1 MNSTKR
7 LIFCLSI
14 LALLTGCADFKS
26 AMTTATSTGPGAN
39 AETAANPGSVTS
51 ESISIPLNFALA
63 SKRTKS
69 LRPHA
74 SSLTESDM
82 RDFLSIGTRRLS
94 QLYAIEAA
102 SWQIQFRDN
111 LKQSS
116 VADYQ
121 VTANLESPVSRE
133 LQRETATSQQ
143 QALLALDSEA
153 DEHYV
158 YRTHFR
164 ATVRAI
170 LRSEMPDTIFFDT
183 TLSLTV
189 KRKHRRA
196 ADQLLKTF
204 GHIDERAKDR
214 LALEIR
220 REIFEAYAQLFENLG
235 VDLQRKRLPRN

>member
-1 MNSTKR
+1 
-7 LIFCLSI
+7 
-14 LALLTGCADFKS
+14 
-26 AMTTATSTGPGAN
+26 
-39 AETAANPGSVTS
+39 
-51 ESISIPLNFALA
+51 
-63 SKRTKS
+63 
-69 LRPHA
+69 
-74 SSLTESDM
+74 M

-102 SWQIQFRDN
+102 SWQIQLRDN

-133 LQRETATSQQ
+133 LQRETATPQQ
-143 QALLALDSEA
+143 QTLLALDSEG
-153 DEHYV
+153 DQHYV

-170 LRSEMPDTIFFDT
+170 LRSEMPETIFFDI

-196 ADQLLKTF
+196 ADQLIKAF

-214 LALEIR
+214 LTSEVR
-220 REIFEAYAQLFENLG
+220 REIFEAYAQLFESLG
-235 VDLQRKRLPRN
+235 VDLQRKPLPPN